1 MRIRIRNIID
11 KKRCKKITSAFLAAT
26 ILVTGVPT
34 TPFRGL
40 LDFKSI
46 KAEAA
51 NADISRPADFSLGNW
66 YTPGQN
72 GNVGNA
78 NIQNIK
84 SLEQYS
90 QHYFLH
96 PEMHY
101 KDIIDINLTSTNRP
115 MPDFYG
121 LGTNDYPF
129 EGTIIIS
136 AGSANIFQ
144 IPEAFFD
151 HISDKAI
158 IQDTSGDP
166 VELEVARTEDNTG
179 EPAFA
184 KHVHHYSENEVEG
197 NGNWKVKISSFDTK
211 DFDGNSISYNYNN
224 AGMIGELLDGAKV
237 SLDVTDNNGTATDV
251 YATSVTKDV
260 GYICGKLGENA
271 ELTVKSVSGSNT
283 GYSISTTGGNSG
295 GIVGAMDPGSKLYL
309 RCAMGNTA
317 PSITAANTA
326 VANEDNNKYAGCL
339 VGKNDGGIVEYQSA
353 QIIEGETVYQ
363 KANTPYSVGGT
374 VSAKAGSGGLFG
386 YYKPVFT
393 SNDYTYYVSDYTI
406 TATVNGEGSIG
417 GLFGV
422 LESEEDSSITFST
435 NDNTKKSASAT
446 HSAGDMTNFG
456 GYIGQYIPKSG
467 SSMNFDNVSASMTK
481 SGGKFTNSYG
491 GAIGAI
497 ASDTYVLF
505 DGFTLTQATNPSSE
519 GKFGGLVGVAGN
531 SFIDTSG
538 TTSISSG
545 SFNGGGLVGRFD
557 DGVLRLKGTV
567 NISGTTCAGGGQI
580 VGDRDDTLIYSD
592 GCTITR
598 KASPDEYDDIGSW
611 GEVLRF
617 GTGGLRKDDVLT
629 ENETTHI
636 ITIGAP
642 VIAIGT
648 KEAFAIDAICFSIK
662 VGKTN
667 GETDGNPWLTYASG
681 ASLNHENIVT
691 TDLELSADVS
701 LVGTGLTGLTR
712 DSGSRKCTYQGEFD
726 GNGRTLTLAIGDTSN
741 GFNGKIYRH
750 TKNGLFGV
758 LSSRTVD
765 GSVEG
770 GTVKNVVF
778 AGNVNVKAKADMCAG
793 AAAAQVSGNFTATD
807 VSVSTAFTHDGSS
820 TIYLGRLV
828 GEATSS
834 IGTIEITN
842 PTTAGTPAVTTYGKY
857 EGDVTG
863 ANSGASSCFGGVI
876 GKISADTG
884 SKTWG
889 ISDVELSGEIKNTSS
904 KAKQQLG
911 GLIAYINS
919 SSADKTSSGYERT
932 LTLSGIKEDKLT
944 IDGSATGSS
953 GGMLGYAWYD
963 TNVNVNG
970 ITIGGTTACN
980 LKLTGA
986 ADLGGMVYCATGKW
1000 TIPSNGLTLTN
1011 LAITA
1016 SNAKSFGMIINKGW
1030 NYSDTTTSFFDSGK
1044 NSAIYL
1050 LLSAT
1055 NSYDCSGATITGL
1068 KTGITFDELVAYSA
1082 YYSTASNG
1090 DKEYTDADGDPYIL
1104 KNGNGIVSIKTSSLN
1119 MSDSGASNT
1128 YQPQITQPTDNEAAY
1143 QNKWTRYY
1151 YNLDTIASGTGAPEK
1166 LMRWGLNQYAHKSLR
1181 SYFTNHFS
1189 NNVFDNAN
1197 DETTATGYY
1206 NMAGYSWYPVDVNTN
1221 VKVQGTFKFA
1231 NAEFEAREAANKV
1244 NSLATDKSSLSHTQH
1259 YMMHEGLFRNVTN
1272 STVTLGNT
1280 TWKGTISK
1288 LNTPFDSEYG
1298 TGVLIFGTFVGNDKT
1313 TSKLD
1318 SSSGSIALDGI
1329 RVCNQNLS
1337 ENGAY
1342 APLLIN
1348 KVGDYTKLT
1357 LKHIYVKNTG
1367 TASAPD
1373 SSYNST
1379 SGSTTVINYA
1389 ATSLIGNAGLSG
1401 SASNINFEFED
1412 IKLDARSGGTPAGLD
1427 SVYPTKHS
1435 IFTKATLLNQFMY
1448 AVDSDAT
1455 YNYNHSEDWSDAT
1468 THVSGNTG
1476 VTYGSELS
1484 DSTDRNQWFGDEHWY
1499 NNETHDASGK
1509 LTSPESGS
1517 LTGGASQAYDFS
1529 AFLPYVAIA
1538 DTKANLDLS
1547 SNTEK
1552 KHQIRVNHASAQL
1565 TGCGTYNDPYMITQ
1579 GDLEKIAKVINGS
1592 DLSAATFHFP
1602 ILKHDVNGVL
1612 TEWEDGD
1619 TLKTTRW
1626 DQYGDQN
1633 YKYDGTN
1640 FRAFTGTED
1649 APVYSGTGYTPQV
1662 VRTYLAGAYYKLN
1675 DDITLSTDYAGL
1687 GATSDNY
1694 AVFRG
1699 VIIGSGAGKNK
1710 ITNESTKPLVVS
1722 SNGSVIRNLDV
1733 YVNNTNISASCSN
1746 ASDTYSQSDS
1756 TKAYGAV
1763 IGQVFGGDNI
1773 IDNVKVSF
1781 ADDADTAATEL
1792 GSVKVTGH
1800 LAPVGGYVG
1809 VVVNGAVIFRDMV
1822 RGDDLIKGIDEDH
1835 AFESDGTTKI
1845 SMDSTKYLY
1854 VNPIVGRVLNG
1865 YVVNETTKYRPFE
1878 NGVREYPDGSKAY
1891 CLSDGI
1897 TYLAK
1902 SDTNFDSLDETNTAA
1917 VEKVTMQNG
1926 TKNYSIPDIDTGDTG
1941 KLLVGGYTKNGS
1953 TIYYSAKVT
1962 IADAQ
1967 ALFLFGGLIQ
1977 SKATQ
1982 SSDIHLANND
1992 SYSSTY
1998 YKTTHIASYAS
2009 VGIDT
2014 PGALP
2019 ADTAHDYYKAVN
2031 DGYYGSGVNPY
2042 IVYKYANGQ
2051 SGLYRVTNSYST
2063 LNIQLGADNAD
2074 ATTFYLP
2081 DGFKGLGSYLVDNNY
2096 ISLFELN
2103 GQGNTVSM
2111 GSSLKYYHKLVAY
2124 KTTSYDAIDNYQP
2137 QTFGFGFFNCLRQNR
2152 EDTGFST
2159 DSLPSIHDLTLSG
2172 NVEAQVYQTS
2182 EDISGY
2188 DYGRN
2193 HSYNHIGIVCVGG
2206 LAGLAGNGNKDK
2218 IFVSKVHLNNLSVF
2232 GAKTAGG
2239 LIGYIDTNTKEQ
2251 YVYDCDGD
2259 ELVVA
2264 AGQIAGGIVGVV
2276 ANKNFNLDGKKY
2288 DSSNA
2293 VVKLKDVK
2301 ILSALTGGDGAKS
2314 ETANNQ
2320 SNGFDSDKNRVFY
2333 AGGVIAVSKNA
2344 ITINN
2349 VDVGVL
2355 DSHYSG
2361 FIGNINRENDTLNE
2375 LSKNGTTY
2383 KGFSQYN
2390 GQQRF
2395 YNSKDKPWSI
2405 IGGIIGAVSGKEN
2418 VTVQNCNVYNIS
2430 MYGGFAAGIV
2440 ARPEGAAYVYNC
2452 NVSST
2457 QTAARM
2463 EATETT
2469 NGQSDYKI
2477 TAWYC
2482 VGGLTGEPRNGNTID
2497 GCSVSNYVLRCYSSD
2512 NDYNIADVGGLVGRS
2527 KGSAATIKNSSV
2539 ENCYIEGRGKST
2551 GDNDRKDGIGGI
2563 VGVNDQA
2570 IQGYNILIKDIKL
2583 LANNTQTMDT
2593 SSDTPFAYKP
2603 INNTDNKLQNGYV
2616 GAVNAAVAQVDLVKV
2631 KIVGFSLNIT
2641 DPNNNTLKDPWY
2653 KGENSVAP
2661 AAGSYSIFADYAN
2674 ANASES
2680 TRSQYFSLVNYV
2692 NNNIIS
2698 SDFNVTNDKLE
2709 CLGWAEIT
2717 EKKITQNNVT
2727 TYVTSNVVYHWG
2739 DTSVSDK
2746 LNNSFGNRVNTTEN
2760 GIATS
2765 TWTRTIKKKLYDN
2778 SPYVTTANK
2787 RNIDSRFFLT
2797 GDAIVGLDYE
2807 HSVAKKIVDEALLP
2821 TIAVNEG
2828 DPTRPVKYY
2837 QDVKLSFPSMIG
2849 MGDTAIHA
2857 LSEKPS
2863 DAAYT
2868 AMYAKKP
2875 SFFQDENGTPLAA
2888 ADYPTYGEIYLK
2900 NLQSKFSTFKEAS
2913 GLTNFAYDF
2922 PVLILDDANGYAT
2935 TELLNN
2941 YLRILTNSNYDFANG
2956 NDYFDVKFA
2965 KCSWNSANNAFEYDW
2980 SSGAANLET
2989 KTVGTSNYFNIK
3001 SSYDN
3006 ENGNG
3011 QFTLIDV
3018 AFKDPSS
3025 SATKYA
3031 YHLYVPVYVRKMLKF
3046 DFEVSSL
3053 SGTVYRTQPY
3063 EALRGNVL
3071 LENLESPVTL
3081 QFRWTYRRN
3090 LEDWVSQISGG
3101 EDLLQAFTNKKLI
3114 VEDSDRAGKNI
3125 SELGFPDA
3133 NMVLVDGSNYN
3144 KPYYANKALAYNNG
3158 ELNLS
3163 SFTTD
3168 GTSGGTHF
3176 SPVELIN
3183 FFDIVVSSSEPS
3195 ETEANFT
3202 VKCKELDN
3210 STGATIIVGNDYY
3223 RPWESGDTGT
3233 PSYLK
3238 FAYKEGMHKRNTD
3251 GDDYLIEDY
3260 YITFFTKKATET
3272 PEHVA
3277 IEKDTSIYHLVFS
3290 SPTSIGSIMPN
3301 DANSNGT
3308 SDVFLGNIFT
3318 NDFEMIGTYPISY
3331 EMNTASTSIN
3341 AIFQAEIALSPY
3353 SKDIVKGFLPNSS
3366 VNIYQSFLINFE
3378 KNYLDNGI
3386 QHENGINAEPN
3397 VEIKSY
3403 IIDTENASGKG
3414 RPKSGDN
3421 DGGVDITDRVK
3432 TDENCE
3438 ISVDNGTITNNY
3450 IELRNNENLKDYL
3463 RAAPDGIKIKTSF
3476 TLNYTG
3482 KDEADTKEKIMKQF
3496 PLRDSA
3502 QAQAANVALD
3512 QIGTKMLGSS
3522 NISPSNTATAY
3533 SKTFHTET
3541 GSTMYY
3547 TGLRSGV
3554 VMNFDSDDSSNP
3566 NGTYAQLGINSWN
3579 SSDALLPMKTLITYN
3594 VKNVDNADA
3603 ANKMKLTLKLYRKGQ
3618 YEIADAELPIA
3629 EYIDVRDTVDGE
3641 TNTAK
3646 LTVKNKSETGIS
3658 LTTDNTTSYVY
3669 QIDSPKTVL
3678 AYDPDKMVYQIP
3690 IDFSVY
3696 TGGNDNFENAKN
3708 NSNEAYKMYSNYML
3722 KAEIVLYN
3730 GDDPIGGSQA
3740 NDNVIYTNAKIYSDW
3755 IDNAS

>member
-505 DGFTLTQATNPSSE
+505 DGFTLTQATNPSSD

-545 SFNGGGLVGRFD
+545 SFNGGGLVGKFD

-726 GNGRTLTLAIGDTSN
+726 GNGHTLTLAIGDTSN

-2103 GQGNTVSM
+2103 GQDNTVSM
-2111 GSSLKYYHKLVAY
+2111 GSSLKYYHKEV
-2124 KTTSYDAIDNYQP
+2124 KMNDTSPYAIAAIDNYQP
-2137 QTFGFGFFNCLRQNR
+2137 QILGFGFFNCLRHNYSA
-2152 EDTGFST
+2152 TGVASSPQT
-2159 DSLPSIHDLTLSG
+2159 QDEYRIHNLVISG

-2182 EDISGY
+2182 GEISGY
-2188 DYGRN
+2188 AYGTAHR
-2193 HSYNHIGIVCVGG
+2193 YNEIGIASVGG
-2206 LAGLAGNGNKDK
+2206 LAGIAGNVKINISGNGNNDT
-2218 IFVSKVHLNNLSVF
+2218 ICVNKVALNNLSVF
-2232 GAKTAGG
+2232 GARSAGG
-2239 LIGYIDTNTKEQ
+2239 LIGAVNCYYKDDNNLSSSYFYNVSANQLVVDGGQLSGGMIGSAVRAKIYVDGNRGESGNSSFKLKSVNIISTKTGGKDNNTNT
-2251 YVYDCDGD
+2251 YG
-2259 ELVVA
+2259 
-2264 AGQIAGGIVGVV
+2264 
-2276 ANKNFNLDGKKY
+2276 
-2288 DSSNA
+2288 
-2293 VVKLKDVK
+2293 
-2301 ILSALTGGDGAKS
+2301 
-2314 ETANNQ
+2314 NNQ
-2320 SNGFDSDKNRVFY
+2320 NRAFY
-2333 AGGVIAVSKNA
+2333 AGGVIGFSDRYV
-2344 ITINN
+2344 N
-2349 VDVGVL
+2349 VVNMTVGEK
-2355 DSHYSG
+2355 SSSYSG
-2361 FIGNINRENDTLNE
+2361 FIGNSDRSDDGLTEDSTAGTE
-2375 LSKNGTTY
+2375 YQNGTGKTVSY
-2383 KGFSQYN
+2383 PK
-2390 GQQRF
+2390 
-2395 YNSKDKPWSI
+2395 KPWSI
-2405 IGGIIGAVSGKEN
+2405 VGGVLGGVQSAN
-2418 VTVQNCNVYNIS
+2418 VEIRNCQLYNVK
-2430 MYGGFAAGIV
+2430 MYGGFVGGMV
-2440 ARPEGAAYVYNC
+2440 ARPEIITNIYNC
-2452 NVSST
+2452 TVDSS
-2457 QTAARM
+2457 
-2463 EATETT
+2463 
-2469 NGQSDYKI
+2469 QSKADMAKADGKSPYMI
-2477 TAWYC
+2477 TGWYL
-2482 VGGLTGEPRNGNTID
+2482 VGGLVGETRKTNTVD
-2497 GCSVSNYVLRCYSSD
+2497 GCSVSNYVIRCYSED
-2512 NDYNIADVGGLVGRS
+2512 NYDGKAGAGGFMGRS
-2527 KGSAATIKNSSV
+2527 HTQASTIRNSAVN
-2539 ENCYIEGRGKST
+2539 NCFIEGRKKQT
-2551 GDNDRKDGIGGI
+2551 TNKGIGGI
-2563 VGVNDQA
+2563 VGFNGA
-2570 IQGYNILIKDIKL
+2570 GISGYNLLIKDIKL
-2583 LANNTQTMDT
+2583 LENTTITKVAD
-2593 SSDTPFAYKP
+2593 SFPYAEIPSDGLY
-2603 INNTDNKLQNGYV
+2603 NGYV
-2616 GAVNAAVAQVDLVKV
+2616 GGVCDSTIKV
-2631 KIVGFSLNIT
+2631 TGFSLQVT
-2641 DPNNNTLKDPWY
+2641 DNTNTTLKQPW
-2653 KGENSVAP
+2653 GRPPSVTYQEA
-2661 AAGSYSIFADYAN
+2661 SYFIYADYNN
-2674 ANASES
+2674 ASASES
-2680 TRSQYFSLVNYV
+2680 TRSNYFSLVNSD
-2692 NNNIIS
+2692 NN
-2698 SDFNVTNDKLE
+2698 VVNDKLDK
-2709 CLGWAEIT
+2709 LPSIT
-2717 EKKITQNNVT
+2717 IGNKTYTIYDNRP
-2727 TYVTSNVVYHWG
+2727 YVTS
-2739 DTSVSDK
+2739 
-2746 LNNSFGNRVNTTEN
+2746 
-2760 GIATS
+2760 
-2765 TWTRTIKKKLYDN
+2765 
-2778 SPYVTTANK
+2778 ANK

-2797 GDAIVGLDYE
+2797 GDAIASLDYE

-2849 MGDTAIHA
+2849 TGDTAIHA
-2857 LSEKPS
+2857 LRDKPS
-2863 DAAYT
+2863 GAAYT

-2941 YLRILTNSNYDFANG
+2941 YLRILTNSDYDFANG
-2956 NDYFDVKFA
+2956 NTYFDVKFA

-3308 SDVFLGNIFT
+3308 SDVFLGDIFT

-3331 EMNTASTSIN
+3331 EMNIASTSIN

>member
-1 MRIRIRNIID
+1 MRLHFYNRIN
-11 KKRCKKITSAFLAAT
+11 KKLLKKIISVFLAA
-26 ILVTGVPT
+26 IIFVTGVPT
-34 TPFRGL
+34 THFCGML
-40 LDFKSI
+40 NFNSI
-46 KAEAA
+46 VAEAA
-51 NADISRPADFSLGNW
+51 NADKSRPADFSLGNW
-66 YTPGQN
+66 YTSGEN
-72 GNVGNA
+72 GNGGSA
-78 NIQNIK
+78 NIQNIDY
-84 SLEQYS
+84 LEQYS
-90 QHYFLH
+90 KHYFLH
-96 PEMHY
+96 PDVHY
-101 KDIIDINLTSTNRP
+101 KDTIEINLTGVNTP
-115 MPDFYG
+115 MPNFYG
-121 LGTNDYPF
+121 LGTDSYPF

-136 AGSANIFQ
+136 AGSGNKFQ

-151 HISDKAI
+151 HISDKAVI
-158 IQDTSGDP
+158 KDTSDDP
-166 VELEVARTEDNTG
+166 VELELARTEDNTG

-184 KHVHHYSENEVEG
+184 KHVHHYSENGVEG
-197 NGNWKVKISSFDTK
+197 NGNWKVKISTFETT
-211 DFDGNSISYNYNN
+211 DFDGNPISYNYNN
-224 AGMIGELLDGAKV
+224 AGMIGELLNGAKV
-237 SLDVTDNNGTATDV
+237 SIEVTDNNGSATDV

-260 GYICGKLGENA
+260 GYICGKIGQNA
-271 ELTVKSVSGSNT
+271 ELTVKSVSGTNT
-283 GYSISTTGGNSG
+283 GYNISTTGGNAG
-295 GIVGAMDPGSKLYL
+295 GIVGAMEPGSKLYF
-309 RCAMGNTA
+309 RCAMGNTT
-317 PSITAANTA
+317 PFITA
-326 VANEDNNKYAGCL
+326 DNNGDGEKYAGGL
-339 VGKNDGGIVEYQSA
+339 VGKNDGGIVEYQTAVTS
-353 QIIEGETVYQ
+353 GNETVYE
-363 KANTPYSVGGT
+363 KTKPYSVGGT
-374 VSAKAGSGGLFG
+374 VSAKAGAGGLFG

-393 SNDYTYYVSDYTI
+393 SNDYTYDVSDYTI
-406 TATVNGEGSIG
+406 TATVDGQGSVG

-422 LESEEDSSITFST
+422 LESVANSSITFST
-435 NDNTKKSASAT
+435 TDNTKKSVSAT
-446 HSAGDMTNFG
+446 HSTGDMTNFG
-456 GYIGQYIPKSG
+456 GYIGKYIPAAD
-467 SSMNFDNVSASMTK
+467 SSMTFDNVTASMTK
-481 SGGKFTNSYG
+481 SDGKFTNSYG

-505 DGFTLTQATNPSSE
+505 NGFTLSQATNPSSD

-545 SFNGGGLVGRFD
+545 NFNGGGLVGKFE

-617 GTGGLRKDDVLT
+617 GTGGLTKARVLT
-629 ENETTHI
+629 EDETSHI

-648 KEAFAIDAICFSIK
+648 KEAFAIDAIYFSIK
-662 VGKTN
+662 VGKNN

-681 ASLNHENIVT
+681 ANLNHESIVT
-691 TDLELSADVS
+691 TNLGLSADIS

-712 DSGSRKCTYQGEFD
+712 DSGSTKCTYQGEFN
-726 GNGRTLTLAIGDTSN
+726 GNNYTLTLAIGDTSTS
-741 GFNGKIYRH
+741 FNGKIYRH

-758 LSSRTVD
+758 LS
-765 GSVEG
+765 G
-770 GTVKNVVF
+770 GTVKNIVF
-778 AGNVNVKAKADMCAG
+778 AGNVNVKAKSDMCVG
-793 AAAAQVSGNFTATD
+793 VAAAQVSGNFTATD
-807 VSVSTAFTHDGSS
+807 VSVSTVFSTQGSS
-820 TIYLGRLV
+820 NIILGRLV

-834 IGTIEITN
+834 IGAIAITN
-842 PTTAGTPAVTTYGKY
+842 PTKESGATKFGKY
-857 EGDVTG
+857 TG
-863 ANSGASSCFGGVI
+863 NVIGSNSGASSCFGGVI
-876 GKISADTG
+876 GKINADTG
-884 SKTWG
+884 TKTWG
-889 ISDVELSGEIKNTSS
+889 ISDVALSGEIKNTSS

-911 GLIAYINS
+911 GLIAYINT

-932 LTLSGIKEDKLT
+932 LTLSGIKADNLT
-944 IDGSATGSS
+944 IDGKATESS

-970 ITIGGTTACN
+970 VTIGGTTACN
-980 LKLTGA
+980 LKLNGG

-1000 TIPSNGLTLTN
+1000 TIPANGLTLTN
-1011 LAITA
+1011 LVITA
-1016 SNAKSFGMIINKGW
+1016 SSAKSFGMIINKGW
-1030 NYSDTTTSFFDSGK
+1030 NYSDTSTSFFASGK

-1055 NSYDCSGATITGL
+1055 NSYDCSGAKITGL

-1082 YYSTASNG
+1082 YYSTDSNG
-1090 DKEYTDADGDPYIL
+1090 DKEDLDADGDPYIL

-1128 YQPQITQPTDNEAAY
+1128 YQPQITQPTGNEAAY

-1151 YNLDTIASGTGAPEK
+1151 YNLDTIESGTLAPEK

-1181 SYFTNHFS
+1181 SYFTNPFN

-1206 NMAGYSWYPVDVNTN
+1206 NMAGYSWYPVDVNTS

-1231 NAEFEAREAANKV
+1231 NDEFEAREAANKV
-1244 NSLATDKSSLSHTQH
+1244 NSLATDKSSLSQTQH

-1280 TWKGTISK
+1280 TWKGTISR
-1288 LNTPFDSEYG
+1288 LNTPFNGECG
-1298 TGVLIFGTFVGNDKT
+1298 TGVLIFSTFVGDDKT

-1318 SSSGSIALDGI
+1318 SSSGNIVLDGI
-1329 RVCNQNLS
+1329 RVCNQTLTA
-1337 ENGAY
+1337 NGAY

-1348 KVGDYTKLT
+1348 KIGDYTKLT

-1367 TASAPD
+1367 TSSAPD

-1379 SGSTTVINYA
+1379 SGSTTVTNYA

-1401 SASNINFEFED
+1401 SASNINFEFGD
-1412 IKLDARSGGTPAGLD
+1412 IKLDARSEGNPASLD

-1455 YNYNHSEDWSDAT
+1455 YNYNYSEDWTSAT
-1468 THVSGNTG
+1468 THVGGNTG

-1484 DSTDRNQWFGDEHWY
+1484 DSTCRNQWFGDEHWY

-1517 LTGGASQAYDFS
+1517 LTGGAANKYDFS
-1529 AFLPYVAIA
+1529 TFLPYVAIA
-1538 DTKANLDLS
+1538 DTKANLS

-1565 TGCGTYNDPYMITQ
+1565 TGCGTYNDPYMITH

-1592 DLSAATFHFP
+1592 DPYAATFNLP
-1602 ILKHDVNGVL
+1602 ILKHDVSGVL
-1612 TEWEDGD
+1612 TAWEDGA
-1619 TLKTTRW
+1619 TLKETRW
-1626 DQYGDQN
+1626 DQYGHQI

-1640 FRAFTGTED
+1640 FKTFTGTESD
-1649 APVYSGTGYTPQV
+1649 PTYSGSGYSVQD

-1675 DDITLSTDYAGL
+1675 NDITLSSEYAGL
-1687 GATSDNY
+1687 GATSDDY

-1710 ITNESTKPLVVS
+1710 ITNESTKPLIVS

-1733 YVNNTNISASCSN
+1733 YVNNTSISASCLN
-1746 ASDTYSQSDS
+1746 ASDKYSQSDS

-1781 ADDADTAATEL
+1781 SDDPETTNVTES
-1792 GSVKVTGH
+1792 GSVMVTGH

-1809 VVVNGAVIFRDMV
+1809 VVVNGAVIFRGMV
-1822 RGDDLIKGIDEDH
+1822 RGDDLIKGIDADH
-1835 AFESDGTTKI
+1835 VSDGTNSI
-1845 SMDSTKYLY
+1845 PMNSTKYLY

-1891 CLSDGI
+1891 CLSSGI

-1902 SDTNFDSLDETNTAA
+1902 SNASFNSLDAANTASA
-1917 VEKVTMQNG
+1917 EKVTMQNG
-1926 TKNYSIPDIDTGDTG
+1926 TKNYSIPDINISDTD
-1941 KLLVGGYTKNGS
+1941 KLSVSEYTKNGS
-1953 TIYYSAKVT
+1953 TSYYSAKVT
-1962 IADAQ
+1962 IADDQ

-1982 SSDIHLANND
+1982 SSNSQLADND
-1992 SYSSTY
+1992 SYSNTY
-1998 YKTTHIASYAS
+1998 YRTTHIASYAS
-2009 VGIDT
+2009 VGADT
-2014 PGALP
+2014 PGTELP
-2019 ADTAHDYYKAVN
+2019 TNTEHDYYKAEN
-2031 DGYYGSGVNPY
+2031 DGYSGSGVNPY
-2042 IVYKYANGQ
+2042 IVYKYANGY

-2096 ISLFELN
+2096 ISLFEFN

-2111 GSSLKYYHKLVAY
+2111 GSSLKYYHKPVVY
-2124 KTTSYDAIDNYQP
+2124 TTTSYAAIDNYMP
-2137 QTFGFGFFNCLRQNR
+2137 ALFGFGFFNCLRQNR
-2152 EDTGFST
+2152 DGSGFST
-2159 DSLPSIHDLTLSG
+2159 APLLSIHDLTLSG

-2182 EDISGY
+2182 GDISGY
-2188 DYGRN
+2188 DYGQNQR
-2193 HSYNHIGIVCVGG
+2193 YIDIGIVSVGG
-2206 LAGLAGNGNKDK
+2206 LAGLAGNGDLAGNGNKDK

-2239 LIGYIDTNTKEQ
+2239 LIGYITTNTKYPKEQ

-2276 ANKNFNLDGKKY
+2276 ANTKFNLDGKING
-2288 DSSNA
+2288 SSNA
-2293 VVKLKDVK
+2293 VVKVKEVK
-2301 ILSALTGGDGAKS
+2301 ILSALTGGDGKDS
-2314 ETANNQ
+2314 DSANNKGK
-2320 SNGFDSDKNRVFY
+2320 GFNTQKNRAFY
-2333 AGGVIAVSKNA
+2333 AGGVIGFSRYT

-2349 VDVGVL
+2349 VDVGEL
-2355 DSHYSG
+2355 NSDYSG
-2361 FIGNINRENDTLNE
+2361 FIGNINRDNDTLNE
-2375 LSKNGTTY
+2375 LSKNGTSY
-2383 KGFSQYN
+2383 KGYSLYQ
-2390 GQQRF
+2390 GEQRF
-2395 YNSKDKPWSI
+2395 YNSKEKPWSI
-2405 IGGIIGAVSGKEN
+2405 VGGIIGAVSENNNN
-2418 VTVQNCNVYNIS
+2418 VTVQNCNVYNVS

-2440 ARPEGAAYVYNC
+2440 ARPEGKAEVYNC

-2463 EATETT
+2463 EETETT

-2482 VGGLTGEPRNGNTID
+2482 VGGITGEPRNGNTID

-2512 NDYNIADVGGLVGRS
+2512 NDFNIADVGGLVGRS
-2527 KGSAATIKNSSV
+2527 KTNTATIKNSSV

-2593 SSDTPFAYKP
+2593 SSSTPFAYKP
-2603 INNTDNKLQNGYV
+2603 INNTDNKLQNGYI
-2616 GAVNAAVAQVDLVKV
+2616 GAVNAAVAEADKVTV

-2680 TRSQYFSLVNYV
+2680 TRSQYFSLVNSD
-2692 NNNIIS
+2692 NN
-2698 SDFNVTNDKLE
+2698 VVNDKL
-2709 CLGWAEIT
+2709 
-2717 EKKITQNNVT
+2717 
-2727 TYVTSNVVYHWG
+2727 
-2739 DTSVSDK
+2739 DK
-2746 LNNSFGNRVNTTEN
+2746 LTSITIGNK
-2760 GIATS
+2760 IY
-2765 TWTRTIKKKLYDN
+2765 TIYDN
-2778 SPYVTTANK
+2778 RPYVTTANK
-2787 RNIDSRFFLT
+2787 LNIDSRFFLT
-2797 GDAIVGLDYE
+2797 GDAIASLDYD
-2807 HSVAKKIVDEALLP
+2807 HSMAKKIVDEALLP
-2821 TIAVNEG
+2821 TTANVG

-2849 MGDTAIHA
+2849 TGDTAKHA
-2857 LSEKPS
+2857 LSDQPAGA
-2863 DAAYT
+2863 DYT
-2868 AMYAKKP
+2868 AMNLKKP
-2875 SFFQDENGTPLAA
+2875 SYFQDENGTPLAA

-2941 YLRILTNSNYDFANG
+2941 YLRILTNSDYDFANSSS
-2956 NDYFDVKFA
+2956 YFDVKFA
-2965 KCSWNSANNAFEYDW
+2965 KCSWNSANNAFEYNW

-2989 KTVGTSNYFNIK
+2989 TSVGTSKYFNIK

-3006 ENGNG
+3006 ENANG

-3018 AFKDPSS
+3018 AFKNPSDTS
-3025 SATKYA
+3025 KYA

-3063 EALRGNVL
+3063 EALRNNVL
-3071 LENLESPVTL
+3071 LENLESPITL
-3081 QFRWTYRRN
+3081 QFRWTYRRT
-3090 LEDWVSQISGG
+3090 LEEWVSQISGG
-3101 EDLLQAFTNKKLI
+3101 ENLLQAFKNKKLI
-3114 VEDSDRAGKNI
+3114 VDENQRADKNI
-3125 SELGFPDA
+3125 SGLGFPDA
-3133 NMVLVDGSNYN
+3133 NMVLIDANNYN
-3144 KPYYANKALAYNNG
+3144 KPYYADKALAYSNSG
-3158 ELNLS
+3158 LDLDK
-3163 SFTTD
+3163 FKTD
-3168 GTSGGTHF
+3168 GTSSGTSF
-3176 SPVELIN
+3176 EPVQLIN
-3183 FFDIVVSSSEPS
+3183 FFDIDILDSEPS
-3195 ETEANFT
+3195 GADANFT
-3202 VKCKELDN
+3202 VKCKKLDN
-3210 STGATIIVGNDYY
+3210 STGATIKVGNYYY
-3223 RPWESGDTGT
+3223 RPWKESTDTGT
-3233 PSYLK
+3233 AYYLK
-3238 FAYKEGMHKRNTD
+3238 FDYKEGMHKGNTN

-3260 YITFFTKKATET
+3260 YITFFTKKVTET
-3272 PEHVA
+3272 PEHEA
-3277 IEKDTSIYHLVFS
+3277 IVKDTSIYHLIFS
-3290 SPTSIGSIMPN
+3290 SPSSIGTIMPN
-3301 DANSNGT
+3301 DVNNNGA
-3308 SDVFLGNIFT
+3308 SDVFLGDIFT
-3318 NDFEMIGTYPISY
+3318 NDFDMIGTYPTSY
-3331 EMNTASTSIN
+3331 ELNTASTSID
-3341 AIFQAEIALSPY
+3341 ATFQAEIALSAN
-3353 SKDIVKGFLPNSS
+3353 SKSIVKGYLNNSS

-3378 KNYLDNGI
+3378 KNYLNNGLK
-3386 QHENGINAEPN
+3386 HEKGVKAEPN
-3397 VEIKSY
+3397 VEINSY

-3414 RPKSGDN
+3414 IPKVGDN
-3421 DGGVDITDRVK
+3421 DGGVDITNSVK
-3432 TDENCE
+3432 TNKKCE
-3438 ISVDNGTITNNY
+3438 ISVDNGTLTSNY
-3450 IELRNNENLKDYL
+3450 IELRNNVNLKDYL
-3463 RAAPDGIKIKTSF
+3463 RLAPDGIKIKSSF

-3496 PLRDSA
+3496 PLRDA
-3502 QAQAANVALD
+3502 EQAQTANIELA
-3512 QIGTKMLGSS
+3512 QIGTKLLGSS

-3533 SKTFHTET
+3533 SKTFDDET
-3541 GSTMYY
+3541 GTTMYY

-3554 VMNFDSDDSSNP
+3554 AMKFDSDDSSNP

-3579 SSDALLPMKTLITYN
+3579 SSDAELPMKTLITYN
-3594 VKNVDNADA
+3594 VKNVDKADT
-3603 ANKMKLTLKLYRKGQ
+3603 ANRLDLTLKLYRKGQ
-3618 YEIADAELPIA
+3618 YESEDAKLPIA
-3629 EYIDVRDTVDGE
+3629 EYIDVREETVDGE

-3646 LTVKNKSETGIS
+3646 LTVKNKSDTGIQ

-3669 QIDSPKTVL
+3669 QIDSPKTALV
-3678 AYDPDKMVYQIP
+3678 YDSDKMIYQIP

-3708 NSNEAYKMYSNYML
+3708 NSNEAYKKYSNYML

-3730 GDDPIGGSQA
+3730 ADGAIIGSQA

-3755 IDNAS
+3755 IDAAS